1 MSEVELIC
9 ILCPASCTLK
19 VKRTDGGLEVEGYG
33 CARGVR
39 YARQE
44 LTEPLRHVMT
54 VVRVRNGDLPVV
66 SVVTRKPVP
75 KECVK
80 EVVKAT
86 AHLEVEAP
94 VEIGQV
100 VLEGPCGA
108 TLVATR
114 RVRRVERRE
123 ASTAARP
130 ASPSTP

>member
-9 ILCPASCTLK
+9 ILCPASCTLR

-33 CARGVR
+33 CARGVE
-39 YARQE
+39 YAKQE

-54 VVRVRNGDLPVV
+54 VVRVRNGDPPVV

-75 KECVK
+75 KDCVR
-80 EVVKAT
+80 EVVKTT

-114 RVRRVERRE
+114 RVRRVESGG
-123 ASTAARP
+123 ASSAAHP